1 MRRRSGGLAAA
12 LFVAAACGTTGPTP
26 VPSVAPSVPSSIDA
40 PTPTAE
46 ASGSP
51 ADSPGSP
58 GDSPGSPSATDPD
71 TAVRDDSL
79 LSILPPDVEGAP
91 VTVEEASFDDAVRDP
106 AFAEHVAGAAFSI
119 VTTPT
124 DLASG
129 VVAQLRPGTL
139 DDTFLADWR
148 ETYNDGACSQAG
160 GVATNAETELDG
172 RTVYIATCGGGLT
185 VYHAALPERDVIV
198 SLFSIGEGRFG
209 EQLMRDLRP

>member
-1 MRRRSGGLAAA
+1 VRRWVGGL
-12 LFVAAACGTTGPTP
+12 LTVLLVATAACGAT
-26 VPSVAPSVPSSIDA
+26 A
-40 PTPTAE
+40 PTPIPATSQSAAPASPAPSTPGPATTPE
-46 ASGSP
+46 ASAPGSASASASP
-51 ADSPGSP
+51 A
-58 GDSPGSPSATDPD
+58 AD

-91 VTVEEASFDDAVRDP
+91 VTVEDASFDEAARDP
-106 AFAEHVAGAAFSI
+106 AFVEHVARAAFAV

-148 ETYNDGACSQAG
+148 ETYNEGACAQAG
-160 GVATNAETELDG
+160 GVSTNAETSLDG
-172 RTVYIATCGGGLT
+172 RTVHIATCGGGLT
-185 VYHAALPERDVIV
+185 VYHAAIPERDVIV

>member
-1 MRRRSGGLAAA
+1 MRHRLGWLGAAA
-12 LFVAAACGTTGPTP
+12 LFVAAACGATSPTP
-26 VPSVAPSVPSSIDA
+26 VPRTTSTPASTAA
-40 PTPTAE
+40 PTPTVP

-51 ADSPGSP
+51 AASPA
-58 GDSPGSPSATDPD
+58 SPSPIAGD

-79 LSILPPDVEGAP
+79 LSILPPDVESAP
-91 VTVEEASFDDAVRDP
+91 VTVEEASFDEAVRDP
-106 AFAEHVAGAAFSI
+106 AFAEYVARAAFGI

-129 VVAQLRPGTL
+129 VVAQLRPGRL

-148 ETYNDGACSQAG
+148 ETYNEGACSQAG
-160 GVATNAETELDG
+160 GVATNAETELGG
-172 RTVYIATCGGGLT
+172 RTVYIAACGGGLT
-185 VYHAALPERDVIV
+185 VYHAAVPERDVIV